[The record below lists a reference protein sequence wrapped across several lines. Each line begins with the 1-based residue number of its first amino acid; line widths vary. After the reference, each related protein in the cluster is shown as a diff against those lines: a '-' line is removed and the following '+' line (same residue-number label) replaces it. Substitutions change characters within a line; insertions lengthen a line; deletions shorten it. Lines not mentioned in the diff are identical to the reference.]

1 MAPGAHICRHPPK
14 ASLHLSRGSCV
25 TPAWALA
32 CVAWPPVRPP
42 PPRTHNPLLWI
53 QGDSYPRPPPA
64 PARLPLAS
72 IKTCLCMYVCAEGN
86 TGRFF
91 KGWGEISRGIWGRWI
106 WMGSL
111 LLEST
116 ADREVNSSWP
126 GEGGRGERER
136 GGGEVVDA
144 CTGIQL
150 GPNSI
155 SLPLCYSLTISE
167 DYLSLFRHLILLLYC
182 RAFAFGQSCGLRQW
196 GCIIKTR
203 GVRVFA
209 NPISGSEVCGVS
221 ALMLHFLKNGEISA
235 G

>member
-1 MAPGAHICRHPPK
+1 MQRHKPRRTHPPPNDAYHLITHSSTGTTPHYSKSPELPMAPGAHICRHPPK

-126 GEGGRGERER
+126 GEGGRGGERER
-136 GGGEVVDA
+136 WRGGGW
-144 CTGIQL
+144 CMHWH
-150 GPNSI
+150 
-155 SLPLCYSLTISE
+155 TIG
-167 DYLSLFRHLILLLYC
+167 
-182 RAFAFGQSCGLRQW
+182 A
-196 GCIIKTR
+196 
-203 GVRVFA
+203 
-209 NPISGSEVCGVS
+209 
-221 ALMLHFLKNGEISA
+221 
-235 G
+235 